1 MQDMDFNLD
10 NKVWVLVADGEKALF
25 FENAGTR
32 NAPDFKVVREIE
44 QDNPPTREQG
54 TDSPGRR
61 GDTGGGQRGAIEETD
76 WHRLAQ
82 DRFAKDAAELL
93 YKYAHRNRFKQI
105 VLCAAPRLL
114 GELRKE
120 LHQEVTDKVIGE
132 VPKNLTNHPVGEIE
146 KILSADKGP
155 AR

>member
-1 MQDMDFNLD
+1 MDFNLD

-25 FENAGTR
+25 FENQGNR
-32 NAPDFKVVREIE
+32 KNPDFKVVREMEADI
-44 QDNPPTREQG
+44 PPTREQG
-54 TDSPGRR
+54 TDSPGRMYDS
-61 GDTGGGQRGAIEETD
+61 GPNQKSAMEETD

-105 VLCAAPRLL
+105 VLCAAPRIL

-120 LHQEVTDKVIGE
+120 LHAEVVSKVIGE
-132 VPKNLTNHPVGEIE
+132 VPKNLTNHPVDQIE
-146 KILSADKGP
+146 RILSAS
-155 AR
+155 